1 MQFFFELFQIS
12 NFKNMS
18 FILKDVY
25 FPTTI
30 PTNQCFSVYAERKGD
45 GNVMG
50 FEGITFTL
58 VETSVPINIAMLLNF
73 FSPKICHFFI
83 YSSSTFFL

>member
-1 MQFFFELFQIS
+1 M
-12 NFKNMS
+12 
-18 FILKDVY
+18 Y
-25 FPTTI
+25 FLTTI

-73 FSPKICHFFI
+73 FSPKICHFFV
-83 YSSSTFFL
+83 YSSSTFFVGKSTFPSFLLLSAFRQRISVD